1 MFKKCGDTR
10 EPTRGYMYHVMHRLN
25 DIQVDILTHNFSFT
39 LQLGFLIFI
48 AWEGSKILKT

>member
-25 DIQVDILTHNFSFT
+25 DNIDIQVVILTHNFSFT

-48 AWEGSKILKT
+48 AWEG

>member
-10 EPTRGYMYHVMHRLN
+10 EPTFGYMYHVMQRLN
-25 DIQVDILTHNFSFT
+25 DNIKYIQVDIDILTHNFSFT

-48 AWEGSKILKT
+48 AWED